1 MDKQLPA
8 INNDP
13 IVQKY
18 MQMLLQLDKKKE
30 YHDTEEFLQ
39 YIEIMEKQFDEVIK
53 ELHDIKKL
61 MNEMQNPTMKTRL
74 KNAVDKTQNAI
85 DTGKNK
91 LEKLKANIISSMK
104 ECLESFKKRG
114 KDEVVKTI
122 DILHFK
128 EALGGIRKS
137 LFIAMNKTNE
147 VIHTCDA
154 MTSEIRNAK
163 RNFRNVGLLMLGKP
177 IQKDSGDKNRLNL
190 MQKSSRSVHLILER
204 MVIKTTRTLH
214 KLEDFEK
221 PSVKSEIK
229 LLTGQSKSHDS
240 KIHEKKE
247 QSR

>member
-8 INNDP
+8 INHDP

-18 MQMLLQLDKKKE
+18 MQMLLQSDKKKE
-30 YHDTEEFLQ
+30 YRDTEELLQ
-39 YIEIMEKQFDEVIK
+39 YIEVMEKQFDEVIK

-74 KNAVDKTQNAI
+74 KTVVDKTQTAI

-91 LEKLKANIISSMK
+91 LEKLKANIVSSMK
-104 ECLESFKKRG
+104 ECLETFKKRG
-114 KDEVVKTI
+114 KDGVAKTI
-122 DILHFK
+122 DVLHFK

-177 IQKDSGDKNRLNL
+177 VQKDNGDKNRLNML
-190 MQKSSRSVHLILER
+190 QKSSRSIHSILEK
-204 MVIKTTRTLH
+204 MVIKTTQTLH

-221 PSVKSEIK
+221 PSVKSEIR
-229 LLTGQSKSHDS
+229 LLSSQSRSQGS